1 MEDTVTCRIG
11 VNEAH
16 IKHVPCEVLQDFQVL
31 HLLIDPL
38 RFMWGGSK
46 EVV

>member
-1 MEDTVTCRIG
+1 MEDTVTCITG

-16 IKHVPCEVLQDFQVL
+16 IKHVGFQVL

-46 EVV
+46 EIVE